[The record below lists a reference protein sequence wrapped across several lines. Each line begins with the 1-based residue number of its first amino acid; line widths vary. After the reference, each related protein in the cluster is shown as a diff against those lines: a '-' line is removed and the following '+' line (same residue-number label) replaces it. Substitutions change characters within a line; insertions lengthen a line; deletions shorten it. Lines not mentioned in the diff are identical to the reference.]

1 MHADTSLPVHAQ
13 VQVAS
18 YVIRGCVPQLDVTFA
33 VMFIFGHGFTTTL
46 GPPSTLEA
54 VCNGRKSESY
64 NTRAVQRDT
73 QRWPLVGSI
82 CKKQTCR
89 NAARTTEQGCPTRA
103 VQWDTHRWPWWGV
116 WAAQAR
122 WNRRGHTTHK
132 VTHQSRA
139 EGHPEMALV
148 GDCCKNRWEAH
159 CATGMLQQ
167 RVAEVHLNHD
177 GRIE

>member
-82 CKKQTCR
+82 CKNRLVGMQRGPLNKAVPPEPCNGTPTDGPGGEYGQRKLAGIEEVTLLTR
-89 NAARTTEQGCPTRA
+89 SPTRA
-103 VQWDTHRWPWWGV
+103 VQRDTQRWPWW
-116 WAAQAR
+116 
-122 WNRRGHTTHK
+122 
-132 VTHQSRA
+132 VTVA
-139 EGHPEMALV
+139 KIV
-148 GDCCKNRWEAH
+148 GRLTVPQECCSN
-159 CATGMLQQ
+159 GSQ
-167 RVAEVHLNHD
+167 RCT
-177 GRIE
+177 